1 MVGASSVAGY
11 GSGPQMDKFQDLKIV
26 GFEERSVRPS
36 NRAAGL
42 RQMPLLLSSTAPP
55 GWASLLEA
63 KCERNWS
70 QNKRRS
76 ISVGGVYIYVD
87 CVPEELNAILQDLKP
102 MVATTNGEYREVLAR
117 QEHFRDQADKEAGA
131 EKARLEYIKKNL
143 NFD

>member
-1 MVGASSVAGY
+1 
-11 GSGPQMDKFQDLKIV
+11 
-26 GFEERSVRPS
+26 
-36 NRAAGL
+36 
-42 RQMPLLLSSTAPP
+42 MPLQLSSTAPP

-63 KCERNWS
+63 KCEKNWS
-70 QNKRRS
+70 QRS

-117 QEHFRDQADKEAGA
+117 QEHFRDEADKEVRA
-131 EKARLEYIKKNL
+131 EKARLEYIKRNL